1 MQTVHH
7 SQTCLHVHM
16 DTMHVENID
25 VQVQLQAHSLTH
37 MHRCNQSS
45 KNVVEARPA
54 RKMHVWLEYAD
65 TQWMPGSCRLKHHML
80 VRARN
85 SPPMLLVMTTL
96 PCLLRFSKGYAART
110 VWKTPSTFVAKMLCQ
125 LSSLVSWGACICPRM
140 PAFATTTSR
149 WPNFLQQTRRQST
162 PNLSSLVSYAY
173 MTQVA
178 GLQ

>member
-1 MQTVHH
+1 MLMPSSWQRGSGRPWRHSMQTVHH

-65 TQWMPGSCRLKHHML
+65 TQWMPGSCRLKHHMR

-96 PCLLRFSKGYAART
+96 PCLLRFSRGYAART
-110 VWKTPSTFVAKMLCQ
+110 VWKTPSTFVAKMLRQ
-125 LSSLVSWGACICPRM
+125 LSSLVSWGCC
-140 PAFATTTSR
+140 TTEGKEGAANSQ
-149 WPNFLQQTRRQST
+149 PSGEQTPVLR
-162 PNLSSLVSYAY
+162 L
-173 MTQVA
+173 
-178 GLQ
+178 